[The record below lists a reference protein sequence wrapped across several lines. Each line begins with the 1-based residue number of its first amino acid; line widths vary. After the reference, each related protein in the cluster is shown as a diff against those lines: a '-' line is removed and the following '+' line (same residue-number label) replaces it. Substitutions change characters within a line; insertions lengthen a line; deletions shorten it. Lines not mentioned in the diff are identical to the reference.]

1 MITVKELTKRY
12 GAHTAVD
19 ALSFTVDKGQIYGLL
34 GPNGAGKSTTMNII
48 TGYISATDG
57 TAEIDGCDIFDSP
70 AEARAKIGYLP
81 EQPPLYTDMTPREYL
96 AFAAELKGLPR
107 EQRKAAVEQCMERT
121 NIADVADRLIR
132 NLSKGYRQRVGLAC
146 ALLGDPPVIILD
158 EPTVGLDPKQ
168 IIEIRELIR
177 SLGQEHTVLLSSHIL
192 SEVNAV
198 CDKVLIMSHGK
209 LVACDTPENLTAHAA
224 GHAALRITVL
234 GTQEAVQAALSPL
247 LEQGAQAVEFVPCEE
262 ENAVTA
268 RIVCSGGAD
277 LRAPAGIALAG
288 AGLAVLRMDAET
300 TSLEDVFLELTGDE
314 PEAGEEETGK
324 AQRTHISRKMGRRS
338 ANESRV
344 QKRPEERL
352 HRDDRLGTV
361 RVCRCSGRPVLYGHL
376 PAVRLRRFQPGA
388 LQHHIHLSRGGAAAY
403 HAEHR

>member
-288 AGLAVLRMDAET
+288 AGLAYEKEARLAPRCRADFLCQGGVLVE
-300 TSLEDVFLELTGDE
+300 V
-314 PEAGEEETGK
+314 
-324 AQRTHISRKMGRRS
+324 
-338 ANESRV
+338 
-344 QKRPEERL
+344 KR
-352 HRDDRLGTV
+352 G
-361 RVCRCSGRPVLYGHL
+361 
-376 PAVRLRRFQPGA
+376 AVRRPLLLDQLRRYAA
-388 LQHHIHLSRGGAAAY
+388 LPEVASLVVVTERTVDLPRRVGGKPCAVVALNRLWGVAIG
-403 HAEHR
+403 

>member
-48 TGYISATDG
+48 TGYISATNG

-146 ALLGDPPVIILD
+146 ALLATRPSSFWMNPPSAW
-158 EPTVGLDPKQ
+158 TQ
-168 IIEIRELIR
+168 SR
-177 SLGQEHTVLLSSHIL
+177 SS
-192 SEVNAV
+192 
-198 CDKVLIMSHGK
+198 
-209 LVACDTPENLTAHAA
+209 
-224 GHAALRITVL
+224 
-234 GTQEAVQAALSPL
+234 
-247 LEQGAQAVEFVPCEE
+247 
-262 ENAVTA
+262 
-268 RIVCSGGAD
+268 
-277 LRAPAGIALAG
+277 
-288 AGLAVLRMDAET
+288 
-300 TSLEDVFLELTGDE
+300 
-314 PEAGEEETGK
+314 
-324 AQRTHISRKMGRRS
+324 RS
-338 ANESRV
+338 ASSSA
-344 QKRPEERL
+344 PW
-352 HRDDRLGTV
+352 
-361 RVCRCSGRPVLYGHL
+361 GRNIPCCC
-376 PAVRLRRFQPGA
+376 PATSFPR
-388 LQHHIHLSRGGAAAY
+388 
-403 HAEHR
+403 

>member
-34 GPNGAGKSTTMNII
+34 GPNGAGKSDDEHHHRLYFRH
-48 TGYISATDG
+48 GRHCRDRRLRY
-57 TAEIDGCDIFDSP
+57 FRQP
-70 AEARAKIGYLP
+70 AEARAKDRLSARAAAAVYGY
-81 EQPPLYTDMTPREYL
+81 D
-96 AFAAELKGLPR
+96 AAGIPGLCGRAGGPAR

-314 PEAGEEETGK
+314 PEAGEEETSGRADEDEDGTA
-324 AQRTHISRKMGRRS
+324 AQAALEMAGD
-338 ANESRV
+338 A
-344 QKRPEERL
+344 PEEIASEEESTA
-352 HRDDRLGTV
+352 HA
-361 RVCRCSGRPVLYGHL
+361 H
-376 PAVRLRRFQPGA
+376 QPENGEEE
-388 LQHHIHLSRGGAAAY
+388 RK
-403 HAEHR
+403 

>member
-209 LVACDTPENLTAHAA
+209 LVACDTP
-224 GHAALRITVL
+224 
-234 GTQEAVQAALSPL
+234 
-247 LEQGAQAVEFVPCEE
+247 
-262 ENAVTA
+262 
-268 RIVCSGGAD
+268 
-277 LRAPAGIALAG
+277 
-288 AGLAVLRMDAET
+288 
-300 TSLEDVFLELTGDE
+300 
-314 PEAGEEETGK
+314 
-324 AQRTHISRKMGRRS
+324 
-338 ANESRV
+338 
-344 QKRPEERL
+344 
-352 HRDDRLGTV
+352 
-361 RVCRCSGRPVLYGHL
+361 
-376 PAVRLRRFQPGA
+376 
-388 LQHHIHLSRGGAAAY
+388 
-403 HAEHR
+403 

>member
-1 MITVKELTKRY
+1 M
-12 GAHTAVD
+12 
-19 ALSFTVDKGQIYGLL
+19 DKGQIYGLL

-121 NIADVADRLIR
+121 NI
-132 NLSKGYRQRVGLAC
+132 
-146 ALLGDPPVIILD
+146 
-158 EPTVGLDPKQ
+158 
-168 IIEIRELIR
+168 RELIR

-234 GTQEAVQAALSPL
+234 GTQEAVQA
-247 LEQGAQAVEFVPCEE
+247 E
-262 ENAVTA
+262 
-268 RIVCSGGAD
+268 
-277 LRAPAGIALAG
+277 
-288 AGLAVLRMDAET
+288 
-300 TSLEDVFLELTGDE
+300 SL
-314 PEAGEEETGK
+314 PGEET
-324 AQRTHISRKMGRRS
+324 
-338 ANESRV
+338 
-344 QKRPEERL
+344 
-352 HRDDRLGTV
+352 
-361 RVCRCSGRPVLYGHL
+361 
-376 PAVRLRRFQPGA
+376 
-388 LQHHIHLSRGGAAAY
+388 
-403 HAEHR
+403 

>member
-1 MITVKELTKRY
+1 LITVKELTKRY

-234 GTQEAVQAALSPL
+234 GTQEAVQAAT
-247 LEQGAQAVEFVPCEE
+247 EE
-262 ENAVTA
+262 EINA
-268 RIVCSGGAD
+268 IDGFGGVMTESVLDFFAKDGTQD
-277 LRAPAGIALAG
+277 LVRRLREAGVNMRYNGPKKTDRLAG
-288 AGLAVLRMDAET
+288 KTLVVTGTLPTLSRTQAEALITQNGGKASSSVSKKTSYVL
-300 TSLEDVFLELTGDE
+300 
-314 PEAGEEETGK
+314 AGEAAGSKLTK
-324 AQRTHISRKMGRRS
+324 AQSLGVPVISEEEFLAMLQAQRDTI
-338 ANESRV
+338 ES
-344 QKRPEERL
+344 
-352 HRDDRLGTV
+352 
-361 RVCRCSGRPVLYGHL
+361 
-376 PAVRLRRFQPGA
+376 
-388 LQHHIHLSRGGAAAY
+388 
-403 HAEHR
+403 

>member
-234 GTQEAVQAALSPL
+234 GTQEAVQAALFTVMGVRLMRYRKP
-247 LEQGAQAVEFVPCEE
+247 
-262 ENAVTA
+262 
-268 RIVCSGGAD
+268 
-277 LRAPAGIALAG
+277 ALA
-288 AGLAVLRMDAET
+288 LAVLWTALCCLSCSDAKGEKAAAA
-300 TSLEDVFLELTGDE
+300 E
-314 PEAGEEETGK
+314 PPSYDGTPAVIT
-324 AQRTHISRKMGRRS
+324 AYSS
-338 ANESRV
+338 
-344 QKRPEERL
+344 PEEYL
-352 HRDDRLGTV
+352 
-361 RVCRCSGRPVLYGHL
+361 
-376 PAVRLRRFQPGA
+376 AVM
-388 LQHHIHLSRGGAAAY
+388 
-403 HAEHR
+403 

>member
-1 MITVKELTKRY
+1 MKELTKRY

-288 AGLAVLRMDAET
+288 AGWPCCAWTPKQQAWRM
-300 TSLEDVFLELTGDE
+300 FLELTGDE
-314 PEAGEEETGK
+314 PEAGEEETSGRADEDEDGTA
-324 AQRTHISRKMGRRS
+324 AQAALKWRATHRKRL
-338 ANESRV
+338 
-344 QKRPEERL
+344 RPEESTA
-352 HRDDRLGTV
+352 HA
-361 RVCRCSGRPVLYGHL
+361 H
-376 PAVRLRRFQPGA
+376 QPEN
-388 LQHHIHLSRGGAAAY
+388 GG
-403 HAEHR
+403 EERK

>member
-146 ALLGDPPVIILD
+146 ALLGDPPSSFWMN
-158 EPTVGLDPKQ
+158 PPSAWTQ
-168 IIEIRELIR
+168 SR
-177 SLGQEHTVLLSSHIL
+177 SS
-192 SEVNAV
+192 
-198 CDKVLIMSHGK
+198 
-209 LVACDTPENLTAHAA
+209 
-224 GHAALRITVL
+224 
-234 GTQEAVQAALSPL
+234 
-247 LEQGAQAVEFVPCEE
+247 
-262 ENAVTA
+262 
-268 RIVCSGGAD
+268 
-277 LRAPAGIALAG
+277 
-288 AGLAVLRMDAET
+288 
-300 TSLEDVFLELTGDE
+300 
-314 PEAGEEETGK
+314 
-324 AQRTHISRKMGRRS
+324 RS
-338 ANESRV
+338 ASSSA
-344 QKRPEERL
+344 PW
-352 HRDDRLGTV
+352 
-361 RVCRCSGRPVLYGHL
+361 GRNIPCCC
-376 PAVRLRRFQPGA
+376 PATSFPR
-388 LQHHIHLSRGGAAAY
+388 
-403 HAEHR
+403 